1 MVFIAL
7 NKVCHATSRIPIMS
21 RLCHKKELRMT
32 PEHFVEDVLCKD
44 PEFMNILDNHRY
56 HGERTK
62 EWCRIFENLT
72 AMHFPLV

>member
-7 NKVCHATSRIPIMS
+7 NKVCHASPRYKSSTDDIMS
-21 RLCHKKELRMT
+21 QLCRKIEFKMT

-44 PEFMNILDNHRY
+44 PEFMNMLNNHRP

-62 EWCRIFENLT
+62 EW
-72 AMHFPLV
+72 